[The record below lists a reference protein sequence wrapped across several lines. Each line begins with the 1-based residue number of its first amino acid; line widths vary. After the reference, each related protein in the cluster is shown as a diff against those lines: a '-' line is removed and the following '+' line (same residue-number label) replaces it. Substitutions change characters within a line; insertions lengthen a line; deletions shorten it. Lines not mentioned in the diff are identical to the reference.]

1 MVYPWE
7 GTSLGLG
14 SGSTTSSLD
23 IGISEQSTEL
33 QDNPRTRFSTET
45 QRARGYRQSNLPD
58 RGDRIIED
66 LKKRK

>member
-7 GTSLGLG
+7 GTSSSSASLA
-14 SGSTTSSLD
+14 SSLD
-23 IGISEQSTEL
+23 IGIGEQGTEL

-45 QRARGYRQSNLPD
+45 QRANGYRQSNLPD

-66 LKKRK
+66 LNNRK